1 MDSQKKLNVVVIGG
15 GTGTFTALSG
25 LKHYRSC
32 DLTAVVTMTDNGGS
46 AGKLR
51 DEFGYLP
58 VGDIRQCLVALS
70 REDGASMILRQLFQY
85 RFPDSKTELS
95 GHSFGNLFLTVLTE
109 ILGSEVKAIEA
120 AVDILNVEGKILPI
134 TTDNVDLIAEYEDGS
149 VLMGEK
155 NIDEPN
161 EKHNGLTK
169 LKRLWTQPQATI
181 HPPTRDAIAAA
192 DFIVMGPGDLYSSL
206 LANIVVGGVAQAVR
220 ESAAKIVFVGNLVS
234 KYGQTHG
241 LTQSHYLSEMAKYIG
256 RPADFALINNA
267 SLPED
272 ILEKY
277 RDEQSYP
284 VEDDLTTYNSETTV
298 MGETAPSVTQVVRE
312 SLLSEE
318 IVNRESGDTVRRSL
332 LRHDSQ
338 KLAKALM
345 GIFTGSYPQALK

>member
-1 MDSQKKLNVVVIGG
+1 MDSNKKLNVVVIGG
-15 GTGTFTALSG
+15 GTGTFTVLSG
-25 LKHYRSC
+25 LKHYRNC
-32 DLTAVVTMTDNGGS
+32 ELTAVVTMTDNGGS

-70 REDGASMILRQLFQY
+70 REDDASMILRQLFQY
-85 RFPDSKTELS
+85 RFPDSKSELS

-134 TTDNVDLIAEYEDGS
+134 TTDNVDLMAEYEDGS

-161 EKHNGLTK
+161 EKHNGAAK
-169 LKRLWTQPQATI
+169 VKRLWTQPPAII
-181 HPPTRDAIAAA
+181 HPPTKQAIASA

-206 LANIVVGGVAQAVR
+206 LANIVVGDVAHTIKD
-220 ESAAKIVFVGNLVS
+220 SPAKIVFVGNLVS

-241 LTQSHYLSEMAKYIG
+241 LKQSDYLAEMAKYIG
-256 RPADFALINNA
+256 RRADFALINDA
-267 SLPED
+267 PLPEK

-284 VEDDLTTYNSETTV
+284 VEDDLGSQPAEAAASLTK
-298 MGETAPSVTQVVRE
+298 VVRQA
-312 SLLSEE
+312 LLSEE
-318 IVNRESGDTVRRSL
+318 VVNRKSGDTVRRSL

-338 KLAKALM
+338 KLAQALM
-345 GIFTGSYPQALK
+345 GIFAGSSPQTIK